1 MGLEV
6 TTNSANGS
14 TPCKV
19 KIASTGDVFDVPH
32 DKSILFVLMENGYAV
47 ESSCIAGLCGM
58 CRVRY
63 LEGEVD
69 HRDMILTD
77 QEKSEYLT
85 TCISRPTSS
94 EIVLDLPPP
103 GTALSQTMGI
113 EGIMNAC
120 PKLLMNGPC
129 GGSEKGMCEV
139 DTSIPC
145 VWAKSWENAKKL
157 GMLDMLKELQ
167 PPKDWSVDRTAAAAR
182 STAARDDAP
191 RGGSDKG
198 TVAALAEQATE
209 PEPAA
214 ADPDAG
220 DREDAF
226 LKDLGLA

>member
-1 MGLEV
+1 M
-6 TTNSANGS
+6 TAKSSNGS
-14 TPCKV
+14 ASCTV
-19 KIASTGDVFDVPH
+19 RIASTGDVFDIPD

-58 CRVRY
+58 CRVKY

-85 TCISRPTSS
+85 TCISRPMSS

-139 DTSIPC
+139 DSSIPC
-145 VWAKSWENAKKL
+145 VWAKSWENAKEL
-157 GMLDMLKELQ
+157 GMLDMLKEVQ
-167 PPKDWSVDRTAAAAR
+167 PPRDWSVGRPGAAAKKAAASDGAPQPD
-182 STAARDDAP
+182 STKDAAGAP
-191 RGGSDKG
+191 
-198 TVAALAEQATE
+198 AEQATE
-209 PEPAA
+209 TEPAA
-214 ADPDAG
+214 ADTEAG

>member
-1 MGLEV
+1 MTANL
-6 TTNSANGS
+6 TNGS
-14 TPCKV
+14 TSCKV
-19 KIASTGDVFDVPH
+19 RIASTGDVFDVPD
-32 DKSILFVLMENGYAV
+32 DKSILLVLIENGYVV
-47 ESSCIAGLCGM
+47 ESSCISGLCGM

-69 HRDMILTD
+69 HKDMILTD

-145 VWAKSWENAKKL
+145 VWAKSWENGKEFGL
-157 GMLDMLKELQ
+157 LDMLKEVQ
-167 PPKDWSVDRTAAAAR
+167 PPRDWSVGRMGAGAKTTAASNDSPQA
-182 STAARDDAP
+182 
-191 RGGSDKG
+191 GSDKG
-198 TVAALAEQATE
+198 AAATSAKLETE
-209 PEPAA
+209 PEPTA

>member
-1 MGLEV
+1 M
-6 TTNSANGS
+6 SS
-14 TPCKV
+14 KI
-19 KIASTGDVFDVPH
+19 KIASTGDVFDVPD
-32 DKSILFVLMENGYAV
+32 DKSILHVLIENGYVV
-47 ESSCIAGLCGM
+47 ESSCTAGVCGM

-69 HRDMILTD
+69 HKDYILTD

-103 GTALSQTMGI
+103 GTAPLEIMGI
-113 EGIMNAC
+113 EGIMNVC

-157 GMLDMLKELQ
+157 GLLDMLKELH
-167 PPKDWSVDRTAAAAR
+167 PPKDWSVGRMGA
-182 STAARDDAP
+182 STKSAVVRDN
-191 RGGSDKG
+191 S
-198 TVAALAEQATE
+198 T
-209 PEPAA
+209 
-214 ADPDAG
+214 
-220 DREDAF
+220 
-226 LKDLGLA
+226 